1 MTDSEQSIKVVP
13 TLHTPMTPYE
23 QTAQLEVI
31 RWSETMRRNP
41 SLVNRVAKSFQ
52 TRINRLIPD
61 KVHAVITGAIKQ
73 MTRAVLFGS
82 EFTAP
87 RPLEN
92 QSLEEREAAV
102 RNRIAWYKRVGA
114 AEGGLTGAA
123 GLLVGL
129 TDFPLL
135 LSLKIK
141 MLYDIAALYGHDVS
155 DYRERLYVLHIFQLA
170 FSSQSRRQELFAQLE
185 NWTVYA
191 QTLPNDINQFDW
203 LTFQQEYRDYIDL
216 AKMLQLVPGIGAVVG
231 VVANWRLLKELGQ
244 VAVMAYRM
252 RRLSGGGD

>member
-1 MTDSEQSIKVVP
+1 MTS
-13 TLHTPMTPYE
+13 YE
-23 QTAQLEVI
+23 QTAQQEVV
-31 RWSETMRRNP
+31 RWSEKMRRKP
-41 SLVNRVAKSFQ
+41 SLTNRLAKSWQ
-52 TRINRLIPD
+52 TRINRLIPN
-61 KVHAVITGAIKQ
+61 KVHAVITGAIKH
-73 MTRAVLFGS
+73 MTRAVLLGS

-87 RPLEN
+87 KPLTN
-92 QSLEEREAAV
+92 KSLEEREAAV
-102 RNRIAWYKRVGA
+102 HNRIAWYKRFGA

-129 TDFPLL
+129 ADFPLL
-135 LSLKIK
+135 LSLKMK

-155 DYRERLYVLHIFQLA
+155 DYRERLYLLHIFQLA

-185 NWTVYA
+185 NWTTYS
-191 QTLPNDINQFDW
+191 QTLPNDIHQFDW

-231 VVANWRLLKELGQ
+231 VIANWRLLDDLGN

-252 RRLSGGGD
+252 RTKK